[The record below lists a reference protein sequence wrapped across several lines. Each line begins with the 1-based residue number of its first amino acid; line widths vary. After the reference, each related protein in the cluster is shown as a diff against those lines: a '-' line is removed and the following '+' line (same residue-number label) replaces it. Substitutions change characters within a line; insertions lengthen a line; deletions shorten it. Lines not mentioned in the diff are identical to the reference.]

1 MIAGCSARGDMGVF
15 LKTGDI
21 VRAQPDNGS
30 FQYVRRSGTQVKLR
44 GQRIELAE
52 VEFQLRRQFS
62 AADAVVAEIVTPDG
76 ERPDGSIL
84 VAFVLEKHHKE
95 HGESHS

>member
-1 MIAGCSARGDMGVF
+1 MQDVRPGGHGIF

-84 VAFVLEKHHKE
+84 VAFVLEKRHKE